1 MYFSD
6 YIRKYNPNGIIIILI
21 TLTIFSCNLTGVI
34 DLYDWQ
40 IPVKINT
47 VQRALDYIHANYTY
61 TPKYG
66 VFLPDEFYKYG
77 YGDCE
82 DYALML
88 QFIFETE
95 LNKRADIVIGYYLN
109 NLHAWVESDGKIYEP
124 TAGIINNYPQLYIEN
139 HRYKYPDSIYMVR
152 SYGGFI

>member
-1 MYFSD
+1 MTFANCLKE
-6 YIRKYNPNGIIIILI
+6 INLKKIIIILI
-21 TLTIFSCNLTGVI
+21 VFTVFSCNLTGVI
-34 DLYDWQ
+34 DSYDWQ

-88 QFIFETE
+88 QFIFETK
-95 LNKRADIVIGYYLN
+95 LNKHADIVIGYYLD

-124 TAGIINNYPQLYIEN
+124 TAGMINDYPQLYIEN
-139 HRYKYPDSIYMVR
+139 YRYKYPDSIYMVR